1 MFLSI
6 LIYACLPILIMGK
19 MNVIL
24 QDKTE
29 ERFRRAVA
37 DYKGFKK
44 GNLSEALEEA
54 IDLWIKAK
62 AIERAAKLK

>member
-1 MFLSI
+1 
-6 LIYACLPILIMGK
+6 MGK
-19 MNVIL
+19 MNIIL

-29 ERFRRAVA
+29 EKFRKAVA

-54 IDLWIKAK
+54 INLWISHNSKNK
-62 AIERAAKLK
+62 SKGELY